1 MRARTVAACAVV
13 AGLASLAGCGVP
25 ASQVP
30 LAQVPASHGTVRI
43 RPLAAREALPAAGEG
58 SLGGNAAP
66 GHKRKR
72 TPGRSGGGGSSAGT
86 APGADLFGGTDPLV
100 GEEGALGRTLA
111 IVRVYYHIGDT
122 FPTPED
128 RADMAAGSTLLVSLD
143 STGTSYASIAA
154 GSKDG
159 TILSFLREVNQ
170 AAVQYHLSAIYVSFQ
185 HEPDNPLAAGL
196 GSPAQFVQA
205 WDHVRGLAAAA
216 HLNWSDGGR
225 LHWVLIIIHSTFA
238 SGAAISFW
246 PGASEV
252 DIVAVDGYNSYR
264 CKSSLQSFAQ
274 TPARLFDPALS
285 FAASHGGL
293 PVFIAEW
300 GSDTKQPAE
309 QTTFIQQM
317 QSYVA
322 GNPRIAAALY
332 WDEGGPNCNYA
343 IDNNAA
349 ALSALAAM
357 GHSAAMQGTA

>member
-1 MRARTVAACAVV
+1 MRAV
-13 AGLASLAGCGVP
+13 
-25 ASQVP
+25 
-30 LAQVPASHGTVRI
+30 
-43 RPLAAREALPAAGEG
+43 AAREAVPVAGEG
-58 SLGGNAAP
+58 SVAGRALP
-66 GHKRKR
+66 GQRRKPAGKHR
-72 TPGRSGGGGSSAGT
+72 GGGGTSAGT
-86 APGADLFGGTDPLV
+86 APGAALFGGTDPLV

-122 FPTPED
+122 FPTPQD
-128 RADMAAGSTLLVSLD
+128 RANMAAGSTLLVSLD

-159 TILSFLREVNQ
+159 TILSFLRAVNQ
-170 AAVQYHLSAIYVSFQ
+170 AAVQYHLNAIYISFE
-185 HEPDNPLAAGL
+185 HEPDNSLASGL

-205 WDHVRGLAAAA
+205 WDHVRGLAASA

-264 CKSSLQSFAQ
+264 CKSSQQSQPQ
-274 TPARLFDPALS
+274 TPARLFGPALN
-285 FAASHGGL
+285 FASSHGGL

-300 GSDTKQPAE
+300 GSDTKQPAG

-322 GNPRIAAALY
+322 GNPQIAAALY
-332 WDEGGPNCNYA
+332 WDEGGPNCNYT
-343 IDNNAA
+343 IDNNPA

-357 GHSAAMQGTA
+357 GHSAAMQGAV